1 MPSEDLKDYAT
12 SDVDFYE
19 VLGVTFETSESDLS
33 RAWRKTAL
41 RYHPDKVGNNPI
53 AKEKWDLA
61 RIGYDIL
68 SDPTRKALYD
78 NVRITRLQKKR
89 QNALFEGKRRQ
100 MKEDLEAREKGVKRT
115 RDDAEDAEEKLEREI
130 RRLAEDG
137 KRRRKERED
146 ILRKEMLEEAKA
158 AEVASETANNYSTPK
173 GQTSVPELDRTVKVR
188 WLREGV
194 GETIDT
200 DRLRTLFSKFGKV
213 ENAFLLKDKKQRIG
227 ESSKKKKLVATGVII
242 YASVVGAHTAVEDTK
257 KQEGPEWKAFDSVYW
272 ATNKEP
278 DFINGQPMNEDSG
291 AESMPSTPIRSG
303 KIDAQDFLNGPNGVS
318 TPSTPASSTHEVLR
332 KMPSFASFS
341 SAAAST
347 PKSSPFGKGFG
358 PNSPSFEE
366 ITMIRLKNAEK
377 NAEKKRLEAEL
388 RKQDIKAAAGEAC

>member
-1 MPSEDLKDYAT
+1 MPSEDPKDYAT
-12 SDVDFYE
+12 SDIDFYE
-19 VLGVTFETSESDLS
+19 VLGVTFETSESDLN

-41 RYHPDKVGNNPI
+41 KYHPDKVGNDPI

-68 SDPTRKALYD
+68 SDPTRKSLYD
-78 NVRITRLQKKR
+78 NVRIARLQKKR

-146 ILRKEMLEEAKA
+146 MLRKDVEEEAKA
-158 AEVASETANNYSTPK
+158 ADIIAHSANSHTPR
-173 GQTSVPELDRTVKVR
+173 GQTAVPELDRTVKVR
-188 WLREGV
+188 WLREGA
-194 GETIDT
+194 GSAIDT
-200 DRLRTLFSKFGKV
+200 DRLKVLFSHFGKV
-213 ENAFLLKDKKQRIG
+213 ESAFLLKDKKQRIG
-227 ESSKKKKLVATGVII
+227 ETSKRKKVVATGVII
-242 YASVVGAHTAVEDTK
+242 YASVVGAHAAVEDTK
-257 KQEGPEWKAFDSVYW
+257 KQEGAEWKVFDSVYW

-278 DFINGQPMNEDSG
+278 DFINGQPVNEDSG
-291 AESMPSTPIRSG
+291 TESTPSTPIRNG
-303 KIDAQDFLNGPNGVS
+303 KINAQDFLNGAS
-318 TPSTPASSTHEVLR
+318 TPSTPASSVHEGLR

-341 SAAAST
+341 SAALNT
-347 PKSSPFGKGFG
+347 PKGSPFGKSRG
-358 PNSPSFEE
+358 PDSPSFEE

-377 NAEKKRLEAEL
+377 KRLEAEL
-388 RKQDIKAAAGEAC
+388 RKQDEDAALGEAC